1 MAIEFFLIA
10 LAIVLFGGL
19 MAGLALSY
27 RDIEAERA
35 DERIAKE
42 AAPRVAG
49 LYAASPTDE
58 ALAQELML
66 RQLEHYVRRE
76 VMAAEQFIDNPTPQ
90 TLRAGAR
97 QHLGNC

>member
-1 MAIEFFLIA
+1 MAIEFFMIA
-10 LAIVLFGGL
+10 LAVVLFGGM
-19 MAGLALSY
+19 MAGLAFAY
-27 RDIEAERA
+27 RDIEAQRV

-42 AAPRVAG
+42 AMPHAAG
-49 LYAASPTDE
+49 LYAVSPSDE
-58 ALAQELML
+58 AVAQELML

-97 QHLGNC
+97 QHLGTC

>member
-10 LAIVLFGGL
+10 LAVVLFGGML
-19 MAGLALSY
+19 AGLAFAY
-27 RDIEAERA
+27 RDIEIGRA
-35 DERIAKE
+35 DERMAQE
-42 AAPRVAG
+42 AVPRVPG
-49 LYAASPTDE
+49 LYAASPADE

-76 VMAAEQFIDNPTPQ
+76 VMAAEQFINDPTPQ